1 MIPVL
6 YEENETEYLSN
17 GLGRLTD
24 AISCTVH
31 QERNGIYELSM
42 RYPHEGIHAAEIT
55 ANRIIYAE
63 PEFGKGPQPFIIRD
77 VDKTL
82 AEIQITARHRS
93 YDASYYAVAEFGQ
106 TKVVP
111 YQVTP
116 VLYDHDLEV
125 IGTLDDLGQYQVA
138 ETGSTWTLTMI
149 YPASG
154 RYAHQITTSTYIYAQ
169 PAIGRDLHLF
179 DITEIGEGEWD
190 GAAALEITEIG
201 EGEGDGAAALEIT
214 ATCPVT
220 PDVPREYNQMTVAQ
234 ALSYISDYAA
244 QIQTLPFT
252 FSTEPKS
259 AGDEWATQ
267 LLKFWNEA
275 PTSLRELLG
284 EDSGSLSNVFGGE
297 WEYDDFRMILH
308 EERGHDN
315 GVQYRYGKNITD
327 ISERINID
335 DLYTHAFAYWKGTAS
350 SSTNTEQGQYYVKR
364 GTIIKALDD
373 QYDQMFPTPRMMII
387 DASSDFEQ
395 EPTTEE
401 LDAYTTKYIKD
412 NKVGVPTV
420 TINVSVVDLASTEE
434 YEDIVSLE
442 TVNLCDTVTV
452 VFPRF
457 NVDIK
462 AKVTAIEYDVL
473 LGKNNFVT
481 IGQTDVKLSD
491 LIAQDQHNLVRQKY
505 DLQKWADRCSERAI
519 EALSGWYGGN
529 IRKNFD
535 VNDHK
540 QQSMYVMNTD
550 NVNTATR
557 AIKLDGNGIGISRN
571 GAQGDYAYMVNLAYG
586 NCFFT
591 DRWANDGDTNASFL
605 KRGVVRAGNSY
616 MNIENGQSYMD
627 LVGLV
632 VNGRDVLGAI
642 DSLSGNTSA
651 AVQALNKA
659 IDSLSENTSAS
670 VQALNNAITNL
681 TQRVNALEK
690 AVFGG

>member
-63 PEFGKGPQPFIIRD
+63 PEFGKGPQPFKIRD

-106 TKVVP
+106 TEVVP

-116 VLYDHDLEV
+116 VLYNRDLEV

-138 ETGSTWTLTMI
+138 EAGSTWTLTMI
-149 YPASG
+149 YPAAG
-154 RYAHQITTSTYIYAQ
+154 RYASSITTSTYIYAQ

-179 DITEIGEGEWD
+179 DITEITEGEWD
-190 GAAALEITEIG
+190 GAE
-201 EGEGDGAAALEIT
+201 ALEIT

-234 ALSYISDYAA
+234 ALSYISEHAA
-244 QIQTLPFT
+244 QIQSCPFS
-252 FSTEPKS
+252 FSTEPLT

-267 LLKFWNEA
+267 LLEFWNEA
-275 PTSLRELLG
+275 PTSLREILG
-284 EDSGSLSNVFGGE
+284 TDAGALSNVFGGE
-297 WEYDDFRMILH
+297 WEYDDFRSILH

-364 GTIIKALDD
+364 GSVIQALDE
-373 QYDQMFPTPRMMII
+373 QYNEMFPTPRMLII
-387 DASSDFEQ
+387 DASSEFEQ
-395 EPTTEE
+395 EPTTAE
-401 LDAYTTKYIKD
+401 LDAYTTKYITD
-412 NKVGVPTV
+412 NQIGVPTV

-452 VFPRF
+452 VFPKF
-457 NVDIK
+457 GVDIK
-462 AKVTAIEYDVL
+462 AKITAIEYDVL
-473 LGKNNFVT
+473 LGKNNYVT

-540 QQSMYVMNTD
+540 QQSMYIMNTD

-557 AIKLDGNGIGISRN
+557 AIKLDGTGIGISRN
-571 GAQGDYAYMVNLAYG
+571 GAQGDFVYMVNLAYG

-591 DRWANDGDTNASFL
+591 DRWADDGNTNASFL
-605 KRGVVRAGNSY
+605 KRGVVRAGDSY

-627 LVGLV
+627 LVGLK

-642 DSLSGNTSA
+642 DSLSGSTS
-651 AVQALNKA
+651 
-659 IDSLSENTSAS
+659 SA

-681 TQRVNALEK
+681 TQRVIALEQ

>member
-55 ANRIIYAE
+55 ANRIIFAE
-63 PEFGKGPQPFIIRD
+63 PEFGKDPQPFIIRD

-106 TKVVP
+106 TEVVP

-116 VLYDHDLEV
+116 VLYNRDLEV

-138 ETGSTWTLTMI
+138 EAGSTWTLTMI
-149 YPASG
+149 YPATG
-154 RYAHQITTSTYIYAQ
+154 RYAQQITTNTYIYAQ

-179 DITEIGEGEWD
+179 DITEIAEGEWD
-190 GAAALEITEIG
+190 GAE
-201 EGEGDGAAALEIT
+201 ALEIT

-234 ALSYISDYAA
+234 ALSYISEHAA
-244 QIQTLPFT
+244 QIQSCPFT

-267 LLKFWNEA
+267 LLEFWSEA
-275 PTSLRELLG
+275 PTSLREILG
-284 EDSGSLSNVFGGE
+284 TDAGALSNVFGGE

-335 DLYTHAFAYWKGTAS
+335 DLYTHAFSYWKGTAS

-373 QYDQMFPTPRMMII
+373 QYDQMFPTPRMLII

-401 LDAYTTKYIKD
+401 LDAYTRKYIKD
-412 NKVGVPTV
+412 NKVGEPTV

-452 VFPRF
+452 VFPQF
-457 NVDIK
+457 GVDIK

-491 LIAQDQHNLVRQKY
+491 LIAQDQHNLTRQKY

-540 QQSMYVMNTD
+540 QQSMYIMNTD
-550 NVNTATR
+550 NVSTATR
-557 AIKLDGNGIGISRN
+557 AIKLDGTGIGISRN

-591 DRWANDGDTNASFL
+591 DRWADDGNTNASFL

-616 MNIENGQSYMD
+616 MNLENGQSYMD
-627 LVGLV
+627 LTGLV
-632 VNGRDVLGAI
+632 VNGRDVLEAI
-642 DSLSGNTSA
+642 DGLSGSTS
-651 AVQALNKA
+651 
-659 IDSLSENTSAS
+659 SA

-681 TQRVNALEK
+681 TQRVIALEQ

>member
-138 ETGSTWTLTMI
+138 EAGSTWTLTMI

-179 DITEIGEGEWD
+179 DITEIGEGEW
-190 GAAALEITEIG
+190 
-201 EGEGDGAAALEIT
+201 DGAAALEIT

-452 VFPRF
+452 VFPQF
-457 NVDIK
+457 GVDIK

-473 LGKNNFVT
+473 LGKNNYVT

-540 QQSMYVMNTD
+540 QQSMYIMNTD
-550 NVNTATR
+550 SVNTATR

-571 GAQGDYAYMVNLAYG
+571 GANGEYAYMVNLAYG

-591 DRWANDGDTNASFL
+591 DRWADDGNTNASFL
-605 KRGVVRAGNSY
+605 KRGKLQAGNSY
-616 MNIENGQSYMD
+616 MNLENGKSYMD

-651 AVQALNKA
+651 AVQALN
-659 IDSLSENTSAS
+659 
-670 VQALNNAITNL
+670 NAITNL

-690 AVFGG
+690 AVCGG

>member
-82 AEIQITARHRS
+82 TNQIRITARHRS
-93 YDASYYAVAEFGQ
+93 YDMSYYACAEFGQ
-106 TKVVP
+106 TEVVP

-116 VLYDHDLEV
+116 VLYDSHQEV
-125 IGTLDDLGQYQVA
+125 IGTLDDLIQYGVA
-138 ETGSTWTLTMI
+138 QSGNVWTLTMR
-149 YPASG
+149 YPLTG
-154 RYAHQITTSTYIYAQ
+154 TYAEDIKTSAYIYAQ
-169 PAIGRDLHLF
+169 PAIGRDMHLF
-179 DITEIGEGEWD
+179 DITRVVQS
-190 GAAALEITEIG
+190 TTYMT
-201 EGEGDGAAALEIT
+201 IT
-214 ATCPVT
+214 ATCNVV
-220 PDVPREYNQMTVAQ
+220 PDVSREYNQMTVSQ
-234 ALSYISDYAA
+234 ALSYISTYTER
-244 QIQTLPFT
+244 IQPTPFT
-252 FSTEPKS
+252 LSAEPLT
-259 AGDEWATQ
+259 AGDAWATQ
-267 LLKFWNEA
+267 LLEFWNEA
-275 PTSLRELLG
+275 PVSLRTVLG
-284 EDSGSLSNVFGGE
+284 SDSGCLENVFGGE
-297 WEYDDFRMILH
+297 WEYDDFRCILH
-308 EERGHDN
+308 ESRGHDN

-335 DLYTHAFAYWKGTAS
+335 ELYTHAFSYWKGTAS
-350 SSTNTEQGQYYVKR
+350 SSTNTEQGEYYVKR
-364 GTIIKALDD
+364 GAIIQALDPK
-373 QYDQMFPTPRMMII
+373 YSAMFPTRRVMII
-387 DASSDFEQ
+387 DASSEFEQ
-395 EPTTEE
+395 EPTTAE
-401 LDAYTTKYIKD
+401 LNAYTQKYIKD
-412 NKVGVPTV
+412 NQIGVPTV

-473 LGKNNFVT
+473 LGKNNNVT

-529 IRKNFD
+529 IRKNFN

-540 QQSMYVMNTD
+540 QQSMYIMNTD
-550 NVNTATR
+550 NVSTATR
-557 AIKLDGNGIGISRN
+557 AIKMDGNGIGISRN

-591 DRWANDGDTNASFL
+591 DRWADDGNTNASFL

-627 LVGLV
+627 LTGLV

-642 DSLSGNTSA
+642 DSLSGKI
-651 AVQALNKA
+651 QALNRA
-659 IDSLSENTSAS
+659 IDSLSGNTSAA

>member
-1 MIPVL
+1 ML
-6 YEENETEYLSN
+6 Y
-17 GLGRLTD
+17 
-24 AISCTVH
+24 
-31 QERNGIYELSM
+31 
-42 RYPHEGIHAAEIT
+42 
-55 ANRIIYAE
+55 NR
-63 PEFGKGPQPFIIRD
+63 
-77 VDKTL
+77 
-82 AEIQITARHRS
+82 
-93 YDASYYAVAEFGQ
+93 
-106 TKVVP
+106 
-111 YQVTP
+111 
-116 VLYDHDLEV
+116 DLEV

-138 ETGSTWTLTMI
+138 EAGSTWTLTMI
-149 YPASG
+149 YPATG
-154 RYAHQITTSTYIYAQ
+154 RHAQQITTSTYIYAQ

-179 DITEIGEGEWD
+179 DITEIEEGEW
-190 GAAALEITEIG
+190 G
-201 EGEGDGAAALEIT
+201 GAAALEIT

-244 QIQTLPFT
+244 QIQSLPFT

-267 LLKFWNEA
+267 LLEFWNEA

-335 DLYTHAFAYWKGTAS
+335 DLYTHAFSYWKGTAS

-412 NKVGVPTV
+412 NKVGEPTV

-473 LGKNNFVT
+473 LGKNNNVT

-535 VNDHK
+535 ANDHK
-540 QQSMYVMNTD
+540 QQSMFIMNTD

-591 DRWANDGDTNASFL
+591 DRWADDGNTNASFL
-605 KRGVVRAGNSY
+605 KRGKIQAGNSY
-616 MNIENGQSYMD
+616 MNLENGESYMD

-632 VNGRDVLGAI
+632 VNGRDVINAI

-651 AVQALNKA
+651 AVQALN
-659 IDSLSENTSAS
+659 
-670 VQALNNAITNL
+670 NAITNL
-681 TQRVNALEK
+681 TQRVIALEQ

>member
-1 MIPVL
+1 
-6 YEENETEYLSN
+6 
-17 GLGRLTD
+17 
-24 AISCTVH
+24 
-31 QERNGIYELSM
+31 
-42 RYPHEGIHAAEIT
+42 
-55 ANRIIYAE
+55 
-63 PEFGKGPQPFIIRD
+63 
-77 VDKTL
+77 
-82 AEIQITARHRS
+82 
-93 YDASYYAVAEFGQ
+93 
-106 TKVVP
+106 
-111 YQVTP
+111 
-116 VLYDHDLEV
+116 
-125 IGTLDDLGQYQVA
+125 
-138 ETGSTWTLTMI
+138 
-149 YPASG
+149 
-154 RYAHQITTSTYIYAQ
+154 
-169 PAIGRDLHLF
+169 
-179 DITEIGEGEWD
+179 
-190 GAAALEITEIG
+190 
-201 EGEGDGAAALEIT
+201 
-214 ATCPVT
+214 
-220 PDVPREYNQMTVAQ
+220 MTVAQ

-267 LLKFWNEA
+267 LLEFWNEA

-412 NKVGVPTV
+412 NKVGEPTV

-473 LGKNNFVT
+473 LGKNNNVT

-540 QQSMYVMNTD
+540 QQSMYIMNTD
-550 NVNTATR
+550 SMNTATR
-557 AIKLDGNGIGISRN
+557 AIKLDGTGIGISRN
-571 GAQGDYAYMVNLAYG
+571 GARGDYAYMVNLAYG

-591 DRWANDGDTNASFL
+591 DQWADDGNTNASFL
-605 KRGVVRAGNSY
+605 KRGILRAGNSY
-616 MNIENGQSYMD
+616 MNFENGQSYMD
-627 LVGLV
+627 LIGLV
-632 VNGRDVLGAI
+632 VNGRNITGEL
-642 DSLSGNTSA
+642 DSLSNQISGLSGSTSA
-651 AVQALNKA
+651 AVQALN
-659 IDSLSENTSAS
+659 D
-670 VQALNNAITNL
+670 AITNL
-681 TQRVNALEK
+681 TQRVIALEQ
-690 AVFGG
+690 AVFGGKKDGHNQSE

>member
-6 YEENETEYLSN
+6 YEENETEYLSS

-55 ANRIIYAE
+55 ANRIIFAE
-63 PEFGKGPQPFIIRD
+63 PEFGKKPQPFVIRD

-106 TKVVP
+106 TEVVP

-116 VLYDHDLEV
+116 VLYNRDLEV

-138 ETGSTWTLTMI
+138 EEGSTWTLTMT
-149 YPASG
+149 YPATG
-154 RYAHQITTSTYIYAQ
+154 RYAQQITTSTYIYAQ

-179 DITEIGEGEWD
+179 DITEIGEGEW
-190 GAAALEITEIG
+190 
-201 EGEGDGAAALEIT
+201 DGAAALEIT

-267 LLKFWNEA
+267 LLEFWNEA

-335 DLYTHAFAYWKGTAS
+335 DLYTHAFSYWKGTAS

-387 DASSDFEQ
+387 DASSDYEQ

-401 LDAYTTKYIKD
+401 LDAYTAKYITD
-412 NKVGVPTV
+412 NKVGEPTV

-457 NVDIK
+457 GVDIK

-473 LGKNNFVT
+473 LGKNNNVT
-481 IGQTDVKLSD
+481 IGQTDVRLSD
-491 LIAQDQHNLVRQKY
+491 LLAKDQHNLVRQKY

-519 EALSGWYGGN
+519 EALAGWYGGN

-535 VNDHK
+535 ANDHK
-540 QQSMYVMNTD
+540 QQSMYIMNAD
-550 NVNTATR
+550 SVDAATR
-557 AIKLDGNGIGISRN
+557 AIKLDGNGVGVSKS
-571 GAQGDYAYMVNLAYG
+571 GAKGGYEYMVNLAYG

-591 DRWANDGDTNASFL
+591 DRWAEEGDTNASFL
-605 KRGVVRAGNSY
+605 KRGILRAGDSY
-616 MNIENGQSYMD
+616 MNLENGECYMSLTGLMVDGQD
-627 LVGLV
+627 LTQ
-632 VNGRDVLGAI
+632 AI
-642 DSLSGNTSA
+642 SSLSSA
-651 AVQALNKA
+651 VSQGFQNINAAL
-659 IDSLSENTSAS
+659 
-670 VQALNNAITNL
+670 TNL
-681 TQRVNALEK
+681 DQRVTALEHII
-690 AVFGG
+690 GG

>member
-6 YEENETEYLSN
+6 YEENETQYLSN

-63 PEFGKGPQPFIIRD
+63 PEFGKGPQPFKIRD

-106 TKVVP
+106 TEVVP

-116 VLYDHDLEV
+116 VLYNRDLEV

-138 ETGSTWTLTMI
+138 EAGSTWTLIMT
-149 YPASG
+149 YPSTG
-154 RYAHQITTSTYIYAQ
+154 RYASSITTSTYIYAQ

-179 DITEIGEGEWD
+179 DITEITEGEWD
-190 GAAALEITEIG
+190 GAE
-201 EGEGDGAAALEIT
+201 ALEIT

-234 ALSYISDYAA
+234 ALSYISEHAA
-244 QIQTLPFT
+244 QIQSCPFT

-267 LLKFWNEA
+267 LLEFWNEA
-275 PTSLRELLG
+275 PVSLREILG
-284 EDSGSLSNVFGGE
+284 TDSGALSNVYGGE

-350 SSTNTEQGQYYVKR
+350 SSTNTERGQYYVKR
-364 GTIIKALDD
+364 GSVIKALDD
-373 QYDQMFPTPRMMII
+373 QYDAMFPTPRMLII
-387 DASSDFEQ
+387 DASSEFEQ
-395 EPTTEE
+395 EPTTAE
-401 LDAYTTKYIKD
+401 LDAYTAKYIAD
-412 NKVGVPTV
+412 NQVGVPTV

-452 VFPRF
+452 VFPQF
-457 NVDIK
+457 GVDIK

-491 LIAQDQHNLVRQKY
+491 LIAQDQRNLVRQKY

-519 EALSGWYGGN
+519 EALAGWYGGN

-535 VNDHK
+535 ANDHK
-540 QQSMYVMNTD
+540 QQSMYIMNAD
-550 NVNTATR
+550 SVDSATR
-557 AIKLDGNGIGISRN
+557 AIKLDGNGVGVSKS
-571 GAQGDYAYMVNLAYG
+571 GAKGGYEYMVNLAYG

-591 DRWANDGDTNASFL
+591 DRWAEEGDTNASFL
-605 KRGVVRAGNSY
+605 KRGVLRAGNSY

-627 LVGLV
+627 LTGLV
-632 VNGRDVLGAI
+632 VNGRDVLDAI
-642 DSLSGNTSA
+642 DGLSGSTS
-651 AVQALNKA
+651 
-659 IDSLSENTSAS
+659 SA

-681 TQRVNALEK
+681 TQRVIALEQ

>member
-31 QERNGIYELSM
+31 QERNGMYELSM
-42 RYPHEGIHAAEIT
+42 QYPHEGIHADEIT

-63 PEFGKGPQPFIIRD
+63 PEFGKGPQPFVIRE

-82 AEIQITARHRS
+82 SLIQITARHRS

-106 TKVVP
+106 TEVVP

-138 ETGSTWTLTMI
+138 EAGSTWTLTMT
-149 YPASG
+149 YPSTG
-154 RYAHQITTSTYIYAQ
+154 RYASSITTSTYIYAQ

-179 DITEIGEGEWD
+179 DITEIGEGEW
-190 GAAALEITEIG
+190 
-201 EGEGDGAAALEIT
+201 DGAAALEIT

-259 AGDEWATQ
+259 AGDEWATR
-267 LLKFWNEA
+267 LLEFWNEA

-401 LDAYTTKYIKD
+401 LDAYTTKYIAD
-412 NKVGVPTV
+412 NKVGEPTV

-473 LGKNNFVT
+473 LGKNNNVT
-481 IGQTDVKLSD
+481 IGQTDVRLSD
-491 LIAQDQHNLVRQKY
+491 LLAKDQHNLVRQKY

-519 EALSGWYGGN
+519 EALAGWYGGN
-529 IRKNFD
+529 SRKNFD
-535 VNDHK
+535 ANDHK
-540 QQSMYVMNTD
+540 QQSMYIMNAD
-550 NVNTATR
+550 SVDAATR
-557 AIKLDGNGIGISRN
+557 AIKLDGNGIGVGKS
-571 GAQGDYAYMVNLAYG
+571 GAKGGYEYMVNLAYG

-591 DRWANDGDTNASFL
+591 DRWAEEGDTNASFL
-605 KRGVVRAGNSY
+605 KRGKLQAGNSY
-616 MNIENGQSYMD
+616 MNLENGESYMD

-632 VNGRDVLGAI
+632 VNGRDVINAI

-651 AVQALNKA
+651 AVQALN
-659 IDSLSENTSAS
+659 
-670 VQALNNAITNL
+670 NAITNL
-681 TQRVNALEK
+681 TQRVIALEQ

>member
-55 ANRIIYAE
+55 ANRIIFAE
-63 PEFGKGPQPFIIRD
+63 PEFGKKPQPFKIRD

-106 TKVVP
+106 TEVVP

-116 VLYDHDLEV
+116 VLYNRDLEV

-138 ETGSTWTLTMI
+138 EAGSTWTLTMT
-149 YPASG
+149 YPAAG
-154 RYAHQITTSTYIYAQ
+154 RYASRITTSTYIYAQ
-169 PAIGRDLHLF
+169 PAIGHDLHLF
-179 DITEIGEGEWD
+179 DITEIAEGEW
-190 GAAALEITEIG
+190 
-201 EGEGDGAAALEIT
+201 DGAAALEIT

-234 ALSYISDYAA
+234 ALSYISEHAA
-244 QIQTLPFT
+244 QIQSCPFT

-267 LLKFWNEA
+267 LLEFWNEA
-275 PTSLRELLG
+275 PVSLREILG
-284 EDSGSLSNVFGGE
+284 TDSGALSNVYGGE

-350 SSTNTEQGQYYVKR
+350 SSTNTERGQYYVKR
-364 GTIIKALDD
+364 GSVIKALDD
-373 QYDQMFPTPRMMII
+373 QYDAMFPTPRMLII
-387 DASSDFEQ
+387 DASSEFEQ
-395 EPTTEE
+395 EPTTAE
-401 LDAYTTKYIKD
+401 LDAYTAKYIAD
-412 NKVGVPTV
+412 NQVGVPTV

-452 VFPRF
+452 VFPQF
-457 NVDIK
+457 GVDIK

-491 LIAQDQHNLVRQKY
+491 LIAQDQHNLTRQKY

-540 QQSMYVMNTD
+540 QQSMYIMNTD
-550 NVNTATR
+550 NMGTATR
-557 AIKLDGNGIGISRN
+557 AIKLDGTGIGISRN

-591 DRWANDGDTNASFL
+591 DRWADDGNTNASFL

-616 MNIENGQSYMD
+616 MNLENGQSYMD
-627 LVGLV
+627 LTGLV

-642 DSLSGNTSA
+642 DGLSGSTS
-651 AVQALNKA
+651 
-659 IDSLSENTSAS
+659 SA
-670 VQALNNAITNL
+670 VQALNNAIGNL
-681 TQRVNALEK
+681 TQRVIALEQ

>member
-1 MIPVL
+1 MIPIL

-42 RYPHEGIHAAEIT
+42 RYPHEGIHADEIT

-106 TKVVP
+106 TEVVP

-116 VLYDHDLEV
+116 VLYNRDLEV

-154 RYAHQITTSTYIYAQ
+154 RYAQQITTSTYIYAQ

-179 DITEIGEGEWD
+179 DITEITEGEWD
-190 GAAALEITEIG
+190 GAE
-201 EGEGDGAAALEIT
+201 ALEIT

-234 ALSYISDYAA
+234 ALSYISEHAA
-244 QIQTLPFT
+244 QIQSCPFT

-259 AGDEWATQ
+259 AGDGWATQ
-267 LLKFWNEA
+267 LLEFWNEA
-275 PTSLRELLG
+275 PVSLREILG
-284 EDSGSLSNVFGGE
+284 TDSGALSNVYGGE
-297 WEYDDFRMILH
+297 WEYDDFRFILH

-350 SSTNTEQGQYYVKR
+350 SSTNTERGQYYVKR
-364 GTIIKALDD
+364 GSVIKALDD

-387 DASSDFEQ
+387 DASSEFEQ
-395 EPTTEE
+395 EPTTAE
-401 LDAYTTKYIKD
+401 LDAYTQKYIAD
-412 NKVGVPTV
+412 NQIGTPTV
-420 TINVSVVDLASTEE
+420 TINVSIVDLASTEE

-452 VFPRF
+452 VFPQF
-457 NVDIK
+457 GVDIK

-540 QQSMYVMNTD
+540 QQSMYIMNTD
-550 NVNTATR
+550 SMGTATR

-571 GAQGDYAYMVNLAYG
+571 GAQGEYAYMVNLNYG

-591 DRWANDGDTNASFL
+591 DRWADDGDTNASFL

-616 MNIENGQSYMD
+616 MNINNGQSYMD
-627 LVGLV
+627 LTGLV

-642 DSLSGNTSA
+642 DGLSGSTS
-651 AVQALNKA
+651 
-659 IDSLSENTSAS
+659 SA

-681 TQRVNALEK
+681 TQRVIALEQ

>member
-6 YEENETEYLSN
+6 YEENETQYLSN

-63 PEFGKGPQPFIIRD
+63 PEFGKDPQPFIIRD

-106 TKVVP
+106 TEVVP

-138 ETGSTWTLTMI
+138 EAGSTWTLTMI
-149 YPASG
+149 YPATG
-154 RYAHQITTSTYIYAQ
+154 RYAQQITTNTYIYAQ
-169 PAIGRDLHLF
+169 PAIGHDLHLF
-179 DITEIGEGEWD
+179 DITEITGGEW
-190 GAAALEITEIG
+190 G
-201 EGEGDGAAALEIT
+201 GAAALEIT

-220 PDVPREYNQMTVAQ
+220 PDMPREYNQMTVAQ
-234 ALSYISDYAA
+234 ALSYISEHAA
-244 QIQTLPFT
+244 QIQSCPFT

-259 AGDEWATQ
+259 AGDDWATQ
-267 LLKFWNEA
+267 LLEFWNEA
-275 PTSLRELLG
+275 PTSLREILG
-284 EDSGSLSNVFGGE
+284 TDSGALSNVFGGE

-364 GTIIKALDD
+364 GSVIQALDE
-373 QYDQMFPTPRMMII
+373 QYSEMFPTPRMLII
-387 DASSDFEQ
+387 DASSEFEQ
-395 EPTTEE
+395 EPTTAE
-401 LDAYTTKYIKD
+401 LDAYTTKYIAD
-412 NKVGVPTV
+412 NQVGVPTV

-457 NVDIK
+457 GVDIK
-462 AKVTAIEYDVL
+462 AKITAIEYDVL

-519 EALSGWYGGN
+519 EALAGWYGGN

-540 QQSMYVMNTD
+540 QQSMMIMNTD
-550 NVNTATR
+550 NINTATR
-557 AIKLDGNGIGISRN
+557 AVGLDGNGIGISRT
-571 GAQGDYAYMVNLAYG
+571 GARGEYIYMVNLAYG

-591 DRWANDGDTNASFL
+591 DRWADDGNTNASFL
-605 KRGVVRAGNSY
+605 KRGILRAGNSY
-616 MNIENGQSYMD
+616 MNFENGQSYMD
-627 LVGLV
+627 LIGLV
-632 VNGRDVLGAI
+632 VNGRNITGEL
-642 DSLSGNTSA
+642 DSLSNQISGLSGSTS
-651 AVQALNKA
+651 
-659 IDSLSENTSAS
+659 SA
-670 VQALNNAITNL
+670 VQALNNAIDNL
-681 TQRVNALEK
+681 TQRVIALEQ